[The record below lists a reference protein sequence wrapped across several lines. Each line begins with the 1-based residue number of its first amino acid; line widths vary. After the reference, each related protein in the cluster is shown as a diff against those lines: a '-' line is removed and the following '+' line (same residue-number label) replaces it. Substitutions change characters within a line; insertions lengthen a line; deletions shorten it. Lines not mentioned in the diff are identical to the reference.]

1 MTPAIKLLKKNKVS
15 FRVHE
20 YTHDPDCESYGLEAA
35 QKLGV
40 PENRVFKTLVAALD
54 DRQLAVA
61 VVPVSSKL
69 STKLLAR
76 ALGIKKVVMADKP
89 AVERTTGYILGGVSP
104 LGQKKRLRTIIDNTA
119 RQFATI
125 YISAGRRGLDIEMSA
140 EDLKRMTGGEF
151 SDISA

>member
-1 MTPAIKLLKKNKVS
+1 M
-15 FRVHE
+15 HE

-76 ALGIKKVVMADKP
+76 ALGIKKVVMADKSV
-89 AVERTTGYILGGVSP
+89 VERTTGYILGGVSP